1 MSEESLVELV
11 GCWKVTIETKAH
23 SSLVSGLIHAVGACR
38 PGSESFMISQA
49 IAADGLFGPQTLEQ
63 NIWFKC

>member
-1 MSEESLVELV
+1 VLKIIKCMRVCRVGAMSEESLVELV

-38 PGSESFMISQA
+38 SGSESFMISQA
-49 IAADGLFGPQTLEQ
+49 IAS
-63 NIWFKC
+63 

>member
-1 MSEESLVELV
+1 MLKIIKCMRVCRVGAMSEESLVELV
-11 GCWKVTIETKAH
+11 GCWNVTIETKAH

-49 IAADGLFGPQTLEQ
+49 IAS
-63 NIWFKC
+63 